1 MKIYVVFDELKK
13 NANDFSDYSD
23 ILNEIKNNLV
33 KIIKDI
39 DSKWIS
45 NNKIIYMNLFNTF
58 NNNLQVDSNRMK
70 RYSNL
75 ILGINDNFKEKDLE
89 YTQKFNSVNIQEVKY
104 GYKND

>member
-1 MKIYVVFDELKK
+1 MRVCIVFDELKE
-13 NANDFSDYSD
+13 NANNFSDYSD
-23 ILNEIKNNLV
+23 TLNEIKNNLI
-33 KIIKDI
+33 KITKDI

-45 NNKIIYMNLFNTF
+45 NNKNIYINLFNTF
-58 NNNLQVDSNRMK
+58 NNKLQVDSNKMK

-89 YTQKFNSVNIQEVKY
+89 YTQKINSINVQEVKY